1 MGYVEK
7 NLMQGEKLYA
17 KARLHWTVF
26 SKAIFLT
33 AIALALIA
41 YSFLARFDGS
51 SEPTSAARFSGVI
64 ILLAG
69 FWYTGKA
76 FVKRQTTELAVT
88 SKRVIAKFGFIKR
101 RTIELNHSKVESFHV
116 DQSVPGRLLGY
127 GTLSINGTGGGIT
140 PIPGIG
146 DPLGFRRK
154 AMEVIDAFQNRAEP
168 SAPPHV
174 PQRATQS
181 PWLQS

>member
-26 SKAIFLT
+26 VKAILFMAVAVGLT
-33 AIALALIA
+33 VFSYWATL
-41 YSFLARFDGS
+41 DGS
-51 SEPTSAARFSGVI
+51 PELSSAAWYTGVV

-69 FWYTGKA
+69 LWFTGEA
-76 FVKRQTTELAVT
+76 FVKRQSTELSVT
-88 SKRVIAKFGFIKR
+88 SKRVIAKFGFIR
-101 RTIELNHSKVESFHV
+101 RSTIELNHSKVESFHV
-116 DQSVPGRLLGY
+116 DQSVLGRILGY

-154 AMEVIDAFQNRAEP
+154 AIEAIDAFQGAAEP
-168 SAPPHV
+168 LSM
-174 PQRATQS
+174 R
-181 PWLQS
+181 L

>member
-1 MGYVEK
+1 MGYVEQ

-26 SKAIFLT
+26 VKAIVFT
-33 AIALALIA
+33 AIALSLMV
-41 YSFLARFDGS
+41 YSYRATLDGNPELS
-51 SEPTSAARFSGVI
+51 SAAWYTGVV

-69 FWYTGKA
+69 LWFTGEA
-76 FVKRQTTELAVT
+76 FVKRQSTELAVT
-88 SKRVIAKFGFIKR
+88 SKRVIAKFGFIR
-101 RTIELNHSKVESFHV
+101 RSTIELNQSKVESFQV
-116 DQSVPGRLLGY
+116 EQGILGRMLGY

-154 AMEVIDAFQNRAEP
+154 AMEAIDSFQAN
-168 SAPPHV
+168 S
-174 PQRATQS
+174 
-181 PWLQS
+181 